1 MDILIEDFMCL
12 VEKIAATSKC
22 SQRFDT
28 DIEIYRSE
36 IHVIKL
42 LGDYASL
49 HVSEIARKFGVTRGA
64 ASQILKRLEKK
75 GLVRKYPDES
85 NNTRILVSLTDKG
98 LTAYHG
104 HEEYHRR
111 HDGEFF
117 TFLEDL
123 NTHELEVIGSFV
135 EKFDK
140 MMGKH
145 V

>member
-64 ASQILKRLEKK
+64 ASQILKRLEKRVSEK
-75 GLVRKYPDES
+75 VPGRKQQHQDTGFSY
-85 NNTRILVSLTDKG
+85 R
-98 LTAYHG
+98 
-104 HEEYHRR
+104 
-111 HDGEFF
+111 
-117 TFLEDL
+117 
-123 NTHELEVIGSFV
+123 
-135 EKFDK
+135 
-140 MMGKH
+140 
-145 V
+145 